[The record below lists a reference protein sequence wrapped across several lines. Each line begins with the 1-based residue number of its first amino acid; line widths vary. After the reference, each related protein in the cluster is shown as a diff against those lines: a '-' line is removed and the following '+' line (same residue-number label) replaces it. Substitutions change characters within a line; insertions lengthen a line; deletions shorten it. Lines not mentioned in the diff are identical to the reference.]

1 MTRRGSLSS
10 PKSSSRFHL
19 RTLVSMSARW
29 LSPRECSVETPSA
42 FRSRHGIL
50 LPLSMH
56 PSAIAKHPSAITQAP
71 FYHHPST
78 LLPSPKHPSD
88 VAKTSFLHCPSTLL
102 PSPRHSFCIAQ
113 APFLL
118 CGNIHLAVQN
128 NLNCGA
134 IQLIL
139 PCNSICFAVQINSF
153 CIREGFFL
161 QRTDVHPVMQKGVF
175 GTAKKTVRQRWKD

>member
-29 LSPRECSVETPSA
+29 LSPREFSVETPSV
-42 FRSRHGIL
+42 FQSHHGIL
-50 LPLSMH
+50 LALP
-56 PSAIAKHPSAITQAP
+56 KHPSTITQAP
-71 FYHHPST
+71 FCHHPST
-78 LLPSPKHPSD
+78 LLPSSRHPS
-88 VAKTSFLHCPSTLL
+88 
-102 PSPRHSFCIAQ
+102 CIAQ

-139 PCNSICFAVQINSF
+139 PSNSICFAVQINSF

-161 QRTDVHPVMQKGVF
+161 QRTDVHPVMQKGVL